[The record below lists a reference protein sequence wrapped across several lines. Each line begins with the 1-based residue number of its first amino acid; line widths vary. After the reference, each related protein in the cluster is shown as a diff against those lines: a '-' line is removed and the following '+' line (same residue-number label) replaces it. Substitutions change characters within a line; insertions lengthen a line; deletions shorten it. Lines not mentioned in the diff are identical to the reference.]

1 VTDQDRW
8 RQIEGLFQAAS
19 ELAEPE
25 RGAYLA
31 TATGDP
37 SIRAE
42 VEALLAA
49 STEGDGFLREPIQHE
64 LAKSAHKVA
73 ELGDQVGRYHLIRQ
87 LGAGGMGLVYLARD
101 EQGVDGTMVAIKFL
115 RTDLGFADGERR
127 FRAEQRILSA
137 LRHPNIAALLD
148 AGTTNRGI
156 PYVVMEYVP
165 GSPIDEYCESQWLTL
180 EQRIDLMITVSEA
193 VHYANER
200 RVVHRDLKP
209 GNVMVSR
216 GGTPKLLDFGI
227 AKLLDAQGIG
237 ARTTRTG
244 MVMLTPSYA
253 SPEQILGG
261 DITAAS
267 DVYSLAVVTYELVT
281 GKRPYTLA
289 LGTPIETALQMERL
303 APTTPRTHRPDLS
316 PALERVLL
324 TGLAKQLA
332 ERYPTAEAYAR
343 DLRRWRA
350 GELGA

>member
-1 VTDQDRW
+1 MTDQDRW

-19 ELAEPE
+19 ELALPE
-25 RGAYLA
+25 RDAYLA

-49 STEGDGFLREPIQHE
+49 SVEGDGFLRDPIQHE
-64 LAKSAHKVA
+64 LAHSAHKVA
-73 ELGDQVGRYHLIRQ
+73 ELGERVGRYHLIRQ

-101 EQGVDGTMVAIKFL
+101 DQGVDGTMVAIKFL

-127 FRAEQRILSA
+127 FRAEQRILSG
-137 LRHPNIAALLD
+137 LRHPNIASLLD
-148 AGTTNRGI
+148 AGSTDRGI

-227 AKLLDAQGIG
+227 AKLLDADGVG

-267 DVYSLAVVTYELVT
+267 DVYSLAVVSYELVT

-289 LGTPIETALQMERL
+289 LGTPVETALQMERL
-303 APTTPRTHRPDLS
+303 TPTTPTTHRPDLS
-316 PALERVLL
+316 PALERILL
-324 TGLAKQLA
+324 TGLAKHTA
-332 ERYPTAEAYAR
+332 KRYPSAEAYAR

-350 GELGA
+350 GELGQ